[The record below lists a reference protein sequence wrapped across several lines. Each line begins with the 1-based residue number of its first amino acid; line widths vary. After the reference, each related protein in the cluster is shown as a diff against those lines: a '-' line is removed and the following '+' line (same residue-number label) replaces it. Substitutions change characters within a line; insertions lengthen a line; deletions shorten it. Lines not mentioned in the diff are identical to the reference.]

1 MLKDTAAPNGQR
13 AMPRSMRRSAWT
25 GEEAQACYARSLV
38 QLRRIDPALVASE
51 KKRVVSRERVLE
63 WYEPIKGG
71 LDAVGG
77 LANLKTW
84 LNSRKAAYSPR
95 ARAYGLPAPKGALL
109 VGIPG
114 TGKSLT
120 AKRRSQPRGRVRC

>member
-1 MLKDTAAPNGQR
+1 M
-13 AMPRSMRRSAWT
+13 
-25 GEEAQACYARSLV
+25 

-84 LNSRKAAYSPR
+84 LNSRKAALQPPG
-95 ARAYGLPAPKGALL
+95 ACLHGLPTPLARRVARGY
-109 VGIPG
+109 PG
-114 TGKSLT
+114 H
-120 AKRRSQPRGRVRC
+120 R